1 MHLEKQQSAF
11 ALRVQTVPLTCNNP
25 KGHNSFQI
33 SLEISY
39 TGSRPASNMV
49 IADVKM
55 LSGFIPLKPTVKKL
69 ERLEHV
75 SRTEVSNN
83 NVLIY
88 LDQVTN
94 QTLAFSFIIQQDIPV
109 RNLQPAIV
117 KVYDY
122 YETDE
127 VAYAEYSSPCSSG
140 EHPACLPQALLWTPS
155 PQH

>member
-1 MHLEKQQSAF
+1 
-11 ALRVQTVPLTCNNP
+11 
-25 KGHNSFQI
+25 
-33 SLEISY
+33 
-39 TGSRPASNMV
+39 MV

-75 SRTEVSNN
+75 SRTEVTTN
-83 NVLIY
+83 NVLLY

-94 QTLAFSFIIQQDIPV
+94 QTLSFSFIIQQDIPV
-109 RNLQPAIV
+109 KNLQPAIV

-127 VAYAEYSSPCSSG
+127 VAFAEYSSPCSSDN
-140 EHPACLPQALLWTPS
+140 QNV
-155 PQH
+155 